1 MHICMY
7 IHTYIYIQARVSIDG
22 VVRHTLANLAANDP
36 ADACVMVLDQD
47 VMAPGRYIGF
57 M

>member
-22 VVRHTLANLAANDP
+22 VVWHTLANLAANDP
-36 ADACVMVLDQD
+36 SDACVMVLDQD
-47 VMAPGRYIGF
+47 VMAPGR
-57 M
+57 